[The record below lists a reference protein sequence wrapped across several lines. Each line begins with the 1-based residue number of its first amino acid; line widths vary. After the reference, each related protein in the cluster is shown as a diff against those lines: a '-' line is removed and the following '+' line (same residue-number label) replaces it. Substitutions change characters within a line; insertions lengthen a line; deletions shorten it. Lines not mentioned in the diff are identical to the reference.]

1 MEDTVKLGDKEQ
13 LNSEQPG
20 ASAQFCK
27 DQKVPY
33 HQV

>member
-1 MEDTVKLGDKEQ
+1 VTYFPVYYI
-13 LNSEQPG
+13 NSEQPG
-20 ASAQFCK
+20 VSEQFYN